1 MPNRVEKL
9 LHLAIRF
16 SQPEKTWYSYKYELQ
31 SLFLSNRKTLIV
43 AKKNAEDD
51 LRTLLENSADEPTL
65 FSVKNENIKRLHELK
80 NNSNSDQE

>member
-1 MPNRVEKL
+1 MPNRVENL

-16 SQPEKTWYSYKYELQ
+16 SQPEKTWYSYKYELR

-51 LRTLLENSADEPTL
+51 LRQLLENSADESTL
-65 FSVKNENIKRLHELK
+65 FSVKAENIKRLHELK
-80 NNSNSDQE
+80 NNSSDDEE